1 MLHVVIVCTGN
12 TCRSPMAE
20 ILLKNKIKEN
30 NLHQQIA
37 VSSAGIAVWKEGYA
51 SEGAQEAMNLRGFD
65 AASHRSRQLLLEDIR
80 TADLLLT
87 MTQNH
92 KEAVLNA
99 MPDAQTKV
107 YTLAEFAGEDGDVSD
122 PYGGNSAIYERCA
135 EEIEKMLEKSWKKI
149 VAWQE
154 KRNV

>member
-1 MLHVVIVCTGN
+1 
-12 TCRSPMAE
+12 
-20 ILLKNKIKEN
+20 
-30 NLHQQIA
+30 
-37 VSSAGIAVWKEGYA
+37 
-51 SEGAQEAMNLRGFD
+51 
-65 AASHRSRQLLLEDIR
+65 LLLEDIR

-92 KEAVLNA
+92 KEAVLNT

-122 PYGGNSAIYERCA
+122 PYGGNSAIYEKCA
-135 EEIEKMLEKSWKKI
+135 GEIEKMLEKSWKKI